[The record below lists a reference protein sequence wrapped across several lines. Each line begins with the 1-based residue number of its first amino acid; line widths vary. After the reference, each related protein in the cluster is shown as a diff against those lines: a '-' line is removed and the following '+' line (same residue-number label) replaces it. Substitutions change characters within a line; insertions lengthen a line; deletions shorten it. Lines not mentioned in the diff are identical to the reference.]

1 MVLGL
6 KAEGETST
14 AIRVSWDLPKYPNA
28 PISSYIIYYKKISD
42 DTTNVDPSTFQDPSN
57 INIKGYSNKTVTGV
71 NTTRAVIGEL
81 EVYRYYSIVVQAIGA
96 VDGSDANL
104 NGTLREVVA
113 RTFSDIPT
121 EEPSVIEPEGS
132 SQTTIT
138 ITLPEH
144 SYIGAGE
151 VM

>member
-1 MVLGL
+1 M
-6 KAEGETST
+6 
-14 AIRVSWDLPKYPNA
+14 SWDLPRYPNA

-42 DTTNVDPSTFQDPSN
+42 DTTNVDPSTILQDSSN
-57 INIKGYSNKTVTGV
+57 INIKGYSNKTVMGV

-81 EVYRYYSIVVQAIGA
+81 EVFRYYSIVVQAIGA
-96 VDGSDANL
+96 VDDLDGNL
-104 NGTLREVVA
+104 NGTLTEVVA

-121 EEPSVIEPEGS
+121 EEPSVVEPEGS

-144 SYIGAGE
+144 SYIDAGE